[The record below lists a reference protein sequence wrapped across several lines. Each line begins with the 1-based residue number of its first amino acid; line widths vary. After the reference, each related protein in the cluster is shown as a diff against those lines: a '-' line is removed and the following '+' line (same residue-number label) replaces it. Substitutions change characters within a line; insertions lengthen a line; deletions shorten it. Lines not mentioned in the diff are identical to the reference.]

1 MKRIILSIIAVI
13 FVVSLTACGSANQ
26 PVNAAEQVRLTEG
39 KALAAIT
46 GEHPEDACQ
55 FYTVGSHDSCLQGA
69 MMAKLMHVKTSSI
82 YPSGWEKR
90 LARAKVIVH
99 GDTATVSSIMGTK
112 KVTKF
117 AKVDGHWLIT
127 T

>member
-1 MKRIILSIIAVI
+1 MKRIILSIMAVV
-13 FVVSLTACGSANQ
+13 FVVSLTACGSSNQ
-26 PVNAAEQVRLTEG
+26 PANAAEQVRLTES
-39 KALAAIT
+39 KALTEIT
-46 GEHPEDACQ
+46 GDHPEDACQ

-69 MMAKLMHVKTSSI
+69 MMAKMTNTKTSSI

-90 LARAKVIVH
+90 LARAQVIVH

-127 T
+127 R